1 MRATQK
7 LIHNTQVYV
16 ERLSGN
22 ISTFDD
28 EDRDDEDNCGQNQDD
43 DEKDNPAVDTTL
55 VFGHS
60 RHLFAN

>member
-1 MRATQK
+1 
-7 LIHNTQVYV
+7 
-16 ERLSGN
+16 LSGN

-28 EDRDDEDNCGQNQDD
+28 EDRDDENNCGQNQDD